1 MNPSRLTLARKR
13 RGLNKTALARAV
25 GITPKSLANYESGRA
40 CPPLST
46 LGTLANVLRFPLA
59 FFSRPDPEQLSADGV
74 SFRALKSMT
83 AGQRDAALAAG
94 SLAVDLNQWLATRFQ
109 LPAADFPDLRD
120 YEPDEA
126 AQALRMDWDI
136 GVRPIGNMVHL
147 LEAKGVRVFSLAER
161 AKQVDAYSLWSDGT
175 PFVFLNTMKTP
186 EHGRMDAAHELGHLV
201 LHRHAGTH
209 NRGRGRDVERE
220 AQQFAAAFLMPAA
233 SVRSVVPRLTTTT
246 ISQLIQ
252 LKMNWKVSVAALARR
267 LYTLGLISE
276 WSYRGINV
284 QLSRYGRAREPGG
297 IQERETS
304 QVFEKAFRS
313 LKDGGLSKVRVA
325 QELGL
330 HVGDLEVLTFGLHSL
345 AGSRTRNGVRNADAV
360 ANRASMKL
368 VP

>member
-13 RGLNKTALARAV
+13 RGLNKIALARAV
-25 GITPKSLANYESGRA
+25 GITSKSLANYESGRA

-46 LGTLANVLRFPLA
+46 LGTLATVLRFPLA

-94 SLAVDLNQWLATRFQ
+94 SLAVDLNQWLTTRFQ
-109 LPAADFPDLRD
+109 LPAADLPDLRD
-120 YEPDEA
+120 CKPEEA
-126 AQALRMDWDI
+126 AQALRMDWNI
-136 GVRPIGNMVHL
+136 GVRPIGNLVHL

-161 AKQVDAYSLWSDGT
+161 GKQVDAYSLWSDGT
-175 PFVFLNTMKTP
+175 PLVFLNTMKTP

-209 NRGRGRDVERE
+209 HRGRDVERD

-233 SVRSVVPRLTTTT
+233 SVRSVVPRMATTT
-246 ISQLIQ
+246 IPQLIQ
-252 LKMNWKVSVAALARR
+252 LKMNWRVSVAALARR
-267 LYTLGLISE
+267 LYALGLISE

-284 QLSRYGRAREPGG
+284 QLSRYGRTREPGG

-304 QVFEKAFRS
+304 QIFEKAFRS
-313 LKDGGLSKVRVA
+313 LKDSGVSKVRVA
-325 QELGL
+325 RELGL
-330 HVGDLEVLTFGLHSL
+330 HVGDVEVLTFGLHSM
-345 AGSRTRNGVRNADAV
+345 AGSRARNTVRHPAAV
-360 ANRASMKL
+360 TNRASMKL